1 MPKYC
6 NNFQLDPADLD
17 LIEDAL
23 RKVISHSS
31 VVTPGENSYVQ
42 ALNALLGKLHNQK
55 VFYSQVNKT
64 GIPAG

>member
-6 NNFQLDPADLD
+6 NSFQLSPADVD

-31 VVTPGENSYVQ
+31 EITADGNNYVQ
-42 ALNALLGKLHNQK
+42 SLNALLGKLHNQK
-55 VFYSQVNKT
+55 IFYSQVNKT